1 MAKIFENGK
10 NNGEYILRL
19 DKGGK
24 AMYIESE
31 TLELKEKYTDSLV
44 RDIVAFLN
52 SEGGDIYIG
61 VSDEGEVIGVDVK
74 QLDEIQKKISDCIT
88 GQIEPNPQNEISV
101 SLVFED
107 GKSLICIK
115 INKGFKPIY
124 CIKKHGFST
133 KGCLIRIGTTCREMS
148 HSEIEYRYKSGF
160 IDDDYILK
168 APSHYSPLS
177 FDMLKILLIS
187 KGYHINEKAFV
198 SNFSLVTEKGQ
209 YNLMAE
215 LLSDKNMVP
224 LIFVKFRGLT
234 KASISQRSD
243 YGDQSILLGFQRL
256 KDRLI
261 AENICVTDTTSRPRV
276 DRYLYDIDCVNEAL
290 VNAIVHNDW
299 TISEPLVSFYDDRL
313 EITSHGGI
321 PKGISKEDF
330 FNGVSHPRNSV
341 LMRIF
346 LKLGIVEHTGHGIPM
361 IIGKYGKEAFDIH
374 DTYINVVIP
383 FNKDV
388 LQEIRVNRN
397 DSENDCDALPDEL
410 SSNEKRVLLELINK
424 PNIPYDTIVVEMG
437 ISRRTVSRIFTS
449 LEEKGY
455 IERVGTSKK
464 GYWKVLK

>member
-10 NNGEYILRL
+10 NNGEYILLL

-133 KGCLIRIGTTCREMS
+133 KGCLVRIGTTCREMS
-148 HSEIEYRYKSGF
+148 RSEIEYRYKSGF